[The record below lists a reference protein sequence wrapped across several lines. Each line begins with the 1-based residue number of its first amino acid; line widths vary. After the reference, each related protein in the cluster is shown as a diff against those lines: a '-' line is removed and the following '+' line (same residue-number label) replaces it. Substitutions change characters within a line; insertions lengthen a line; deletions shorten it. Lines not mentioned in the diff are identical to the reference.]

1 MNGRMDTIK
10 RLHPQRNTTS
20 LSGFANEYSIVL
32 SECLSFS
39 VTSVLFDDTKYS
51 GMGETSQG
59 L

>member
-1 MNGRMDTIK
+1 MDTIN
-10 RLHPQRNTTS
+10 RLHPQRHTIS
-20 LSGFANEYSIVL
+20 LSGFANEYPIVL

-51 GMGETSQG
+51 GMDETSQG